1 MVSPP
6 QKTGYAAIVGRP
18 NVGKSTLLNHLM
30 GFKLSIT
37 SRKPQ
42 TTRQQVLGVLTKD
55 ESQLIFVDT
64 PGIHGG
70 TSATGR
76 VMNRYMNQQATST
89 LDDVDIVLFVIDSR
103 GWVAADDEVLTHLKN
118 TNTSVVCV
126 LNKVDLLNDKER
138 LLLLMK
144 HVDEQLQPIAIVP
157 TSALKSEGL
166 DSLVKEIVAHLPE
179 GPHLFGDDDVT
190 DKPESFFISEM
201 VREQLVRQLGDELPH
216 RTAVTIEKSLF
227 RETDVSVHAIIWVER
242 KSQKGIVIGKNG
254 QRLKQIGQ
262 SARTTISKFLNRKVN
277 LFLVVRVRR
286 GWTNDLKSLTSL
298 GYR

>member
-76 VMNRYMNQQATST
+76 VMNRYMNKQATST
-89 LDDVDIVLFVIDSR
+89 FDDVDIVLFVIDSR
-103 GWVAADDEVLTHLKN
+103 GWVAADDEVLKHLKN
-118 TNTSVVCV
+118 INTSVVCV
-126 LNKVDLLNDKER
+126 LNKVDMLNDKER
-138 LLLLMK
+138 LLPLMK
-144 HVDEQLQPIAIVP
+144 HVEEQLQPIAIVP
-157 TSALKSEGL
+157 ISALKSEGL

>member
-89 LDDVDIVLFVIDSR
+89 FDDVDIVLFVIDSR
-103 GWVAADDEVLTHLKN
+103 GWVAADDEVLKHLKN
-118 TNTSVVCV
+118 INTSVVCV
-126 LNKVDLLNDKER
+126 LNKVDMLNDKER
-138 LLLLMK
+138 LLPLMK
-144 HVDEQLQPIAIVP
+144 HVEEQLQPIAIVP

-216 RTAVTIEKSLF
+216 RTAVTIEKSSF
-227 RETDVSVHAIIWVER
+227 READVSVHAIIWVER